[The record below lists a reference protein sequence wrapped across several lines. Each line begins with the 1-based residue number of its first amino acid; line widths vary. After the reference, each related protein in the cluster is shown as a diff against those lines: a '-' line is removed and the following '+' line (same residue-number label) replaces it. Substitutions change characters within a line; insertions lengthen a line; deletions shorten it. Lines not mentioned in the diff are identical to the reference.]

1 MNAPSVTANTEIP
14 ETAAAS
20 GFPPTA
26 YRFLPN
32 VVLFQINHTTAI
44 AATAQMMMVGKPSYL
59 LE

>member
-26 YRFLPN
+26 YRFFPN
-32 VVLFQINHTTAI
+32 VVLFQMNHTIMI
-44 AATAQMMMVGKPSYL
+44 AAKCP
-59 LE
+59 